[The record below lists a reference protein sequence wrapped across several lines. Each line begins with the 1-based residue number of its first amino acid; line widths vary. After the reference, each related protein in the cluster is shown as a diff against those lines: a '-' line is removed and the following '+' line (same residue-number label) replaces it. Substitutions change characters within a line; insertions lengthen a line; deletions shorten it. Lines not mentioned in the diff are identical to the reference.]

1 MGMADRR
8 RRRGATLPT
17 VIVVVAAVAA
27 LGLIALAVAGVRG
40 KGDKDGVTLDRYTVT
55 RRAFDMTTTANGEL
69 EALRQVEIRS
79 KLESSSTVVEIVPE
93 GSLVR
98 KGDLLVR
105 LNADALR
112 DEIAEEELRVE
123 TARAE
128 LIAAREA
135 LAIQQSEN
143 DSAYRQA
150 QLAVELASLSFQQW
164 LQGEHEQMKQD
175 LKLGLET
182 AEKEYNRLSERFARS
197 EQLLAEGFYSKDQ
210 LEQDRIALDRARAE
224 LSKAEL
230 AKAIYEQYQQPKD
243 ERQRRSDLTEAE
255 AELDRVERQNASY
268 LASKEA
274 DLLNK
279 QRQFDLRASKLADL
293 NAQLA
298 ASTITA
304 PSDGLVVY
312 STSMERGGRRGNDD
326 GPWQIGSE
334 VHPNELIIILPDTSQ
349 MIASVRVHE
358 SLVSRIR
365 PGQRAN
371 VEIDA
376 LGRSLFFGDVFDI
389 GVLAETGG
397 WRDPNRREYTVR
409 ILLDTSGMEDSRL
422 KPSMRCETEIVM
434 GRVEDALAVPIQ
446 AVFSEGPLQYVF
458 VPQGSKFVKRP
469 VKVGRRSEQMAEIAT
484 GLEEGELVLLRQP
497 DAGEIL
503 GREYNDEELA
513 AVGLERNSEG
523 KLARIGAPTRRGV
536 AERGQQQADQQP
548 SRAPAADQPTETHAH
563 QQGERA
569 EAAQPAE
576 GETTNEPTALND
588 AAPVGV
594 DAPAAEPTEVPAG
607 S

>member
-182 AEKEYNRLSERFARS
+182 AEKEYKRLSERFARS

-503 GREYNDEELA
+503 GREYSDEELA

-548 SRAPAADQPTETHAH
+548 SRAPAADTPAETHAH

-576 GETTNEPTALND
+576 GETTSEPTALND

-594 DAPAAEPTEVPAG
+594 DAPAAEPAEVPAG